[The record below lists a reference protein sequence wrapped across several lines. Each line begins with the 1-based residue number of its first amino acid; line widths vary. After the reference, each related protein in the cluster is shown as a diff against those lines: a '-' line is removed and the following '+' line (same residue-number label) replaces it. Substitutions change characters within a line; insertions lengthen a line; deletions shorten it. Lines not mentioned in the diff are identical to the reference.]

1 MQVDEGE
8 KREATRCASEQEG
21 CVWRG
26 SLRGGWC
33 VFVTKVE
40 IPQHDEGGWCE
51 GERGKRF
58 RKDGRDD
65 ESAIGDFRWKNRA
78 RTRQCVR
85 EWNADSKKQ
94 REKSALD
101 LSKIRGEGW
110 YDAGSQRRSPNEK
123 N

>member
-33 VFVTKVE
+33 
-40 IPQHDEGGWCE
+40 E
-51 GERGKRF
+51 GEVRGKTITNSRA
-58 RKDGRDD
+58 RRRV
-65 ESAIGDFRWKNRA
+65 GDRRVPLKNRA
-78 RTRQCVR
+78 RTRQAYASETR
-85 EWNADSKKQ
+85 ARKKKKG
-94 REKSALD
+94 RCALD

-123 N
+123 TEGKKWWRAVKN